1 MKKRELFDLSLV
13 LVFSIFFSLFSISI
27 NFTDRFNNFFY
38 TYTKLPIAEFLLN
51 IIFLWLVGLLWITY
65 RNWRRAIKRQK
76 ELEDI
81 IGSISP
87 DALIVVNRK
96 RNIIMCNATIKRM
109 FGYEVNEVINKKTD
123 FLYYDR
129 RHEPSQKHEIYDML
143 ERIGFHIG
151 LAKGKKKN
159 GDTIPLEIVTTKLS
173 GSEGVVLLLR
183 EISERVE
190 ADKEINATKDHLN
203 NIIESSLDS
212 IVLTDNKG
220 YVTRTNKSFLELTGY
235 TEENQVIG
243 KHMAEFSPMEAGTYD
258 SITGESAYIDKDLLD
273 SIVMVMS
280 NFTKEGKI
288 SNLEFYLIRTDKKV
302 IPVEE
307 NIVNLYN
314 KEGERT
320 ATAGIIRDISE
331 RKRSEREIKET
342 KELLESLIENSTDGI
357 LTTDAMGYI
366 LSGNTALLEMSG
378 YKREDLIGEHAS
390 LLAPE
395 DKEIQEN
402 VMEKTAELYEKG
414 FAIYE
419 SQVKNIKN
427 GKITDLECTSSLIK
441 DDNGEDVAAIGIMRD
456 ITERK
461 IAEEILKQSEEKY
474 QNLIENANDA
484 VLSINQEGI
493 IVTLNKKT
501 EEMYGYTREELL
513 GKSVILLVPPHR
525 RAEQKKGL
533 ENLKTITKVVGF
545 RKTMETIAFGK
556 DGKEFPVETSMFGSE
571 IHGEYIL
578 TSFIRDISERKKME
592 QHLLQSEKLKSLGEL
607 AGGVAHDFNNILAAV
622 LGRVQLLKRQFNPPM
637 GEREKRKSMFDLKA
651 GLEVIERASLDGADT
666 VRRIQEFCRR
676 SVDDKNFTQ
685 VDVNELIDNALEFT
699 RVRWKND
706 AESKGIK
713 IRIKK
718 ELSPLNPTLGSSS
731 ELREVF
737 TNLINNAIDAMPKGG
752 EIRVRSFMDDSSA
765 VIKIEDTGGGIP
777 KNLKDRVF
785 DPFFTTKGVKST
797 GLGLSV
803 SYGIINRHQG
813 TITAD
818 SVEGEGTTFTLTFPV
833 TKKTGKREV
842 KEEKV
847 IPIKRKHNKARI
859 LVVEDEEDIR
869 QLLRDILT
877 DAGHYVEI
885 ANGGTEGVEIF
896 KKKEFDLVFTDLGMP
911 VMSGWEVAKKV
922 KSINKKVPVALIT
935 GWNVKLDGSEMNDSG
950 INLVIHKPFKMEQ
963 VLNLVQEGMLLRD
976 KLKAV

>member
-1 MKKRELFDLSLV
+1 M
-13 LVFSIFFSLFSISI
+13 
-27 NFTDRFNNFFY
+27 
-38 TYTKLPIAEFLLN
+38 
-51 IIFLWLVGLLWITY
+51 
-65 RNWRRAIKRQK
+65 
-76 ELEDI
+76 
-81 IGSISP
+81 
-87 DALIVVNRK
+87 
-96 RNIIMCNATIKRM
+96 
-109 FGYEVNEVINKKTD
+109 
-123 FLYYDR
+123 
-129 RHEPSQKHEIYDML
+129 
-143 ERIGFHIG
+143 
-151 LAKGKKKN
+151 
-159 GDTIPLEIVTTKLS
+159 
-173 GSEGVVLLLR
+173 
-183 EISERVE
+183 
-190 ADKEINATKDHLN
+190 
-203 NIIESSLDS
+203 
-212 IVLTDNKG
+212 
-220 YVTRTNKSFLELTGY
+220 
-235 TEENQVIG
+235 
-243 KHMAEFSPMEAGTYD
+243 
-258 SITGESAYIDKDLLD
+258 
-273 SIVMVMS
+273 
-280 NFTKEGKI
+280 
-288 SNLEFYLIRTDKKV
+288 
-302 IPVEE
+302 
-307 NIVNLYN
+307 
-314 KEGERT
+314 
-320 ATAGIIRDISE
+320 
-331 RKRSEREIKET
+331 
-342 KELLESLIENSTDGI
+342 
-357 LTTDAMGYI
+357 TTDEMGYI
-366 LSGNTALLEMSG
+366 LSGNTALLELSG
-378 YKREDLIGEHAS
+378 FKREDLIGEHAS
-390 LLAPE
+390 ILAAE
-395 DKEIQEN
+395 DKEINEN